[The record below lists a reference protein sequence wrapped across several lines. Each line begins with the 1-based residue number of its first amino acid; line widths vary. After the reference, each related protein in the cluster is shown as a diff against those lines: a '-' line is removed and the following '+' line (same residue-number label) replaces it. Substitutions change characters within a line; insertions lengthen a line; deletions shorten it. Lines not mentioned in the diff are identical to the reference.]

1 MKYPEHSY
9 EYLLES
15 LKNTWNKHLNSLNNY
30 KGPNSIKVFMVQYND
45 IGALQ
50 MYENYPSEIEGM
62 FIRDIPK
69 HKTIDYRFTRD
80 NNMLDYLYI

>member
-1 MKYPEHSY
+1 
-9 EYLLES
+9 
-15 LKNTWNKHLNSLNNY
+15 
-30 KGPNSIKVFMVQYND
+30 MVQYND

-62 FIRDIPK
+62 FIRDFPK